1 MAMFDIR
8 CPKCGGFAQSSN
20 LTCSKSNVQC
30 TRCGAK
36 FDVKVTSDSSKTGR
50 YTTSNIQLNKGGRK
64 NRIYRRFIQCGKSNT
79 KEI

>member
-36 FDVKVTSDSSKTGR
+36 FDVK
-50 YTTSNIQLNKGGRK
+50 
-64 NRIYRRFIQCGKSNT
+64 
-79 KEI
+79 

>member
-50 YTTSNIQLNKGGRK
+50 YTTSNI
-64 NRIYRRFIQCGKSNT
+64 Y
-79 KEI
+79 